1 MSPFPCDNDGYQVL
15 LSQNS
20 LLYQLHN
27 NIMYI
32 LFNSPLALSGLA
44 VSHFIYVW
52 FWWQHTTFRS
62 VRFWTLPI
70 TQCLKIQKLN
80 TIFQILDPSPYSE
93 ERKKKAKT
101 EKNSVCW

>member
-52 FWWQHTTFRS
+52 F
-62 VRFWTLPI
+62 
-70 TQCLKIQKLN
+70 
-80 TIFQILDPSPYSE
+80 
-93 ERKKKAKT
+93 
-101 EKNSVCW
+101 